1 MCIRK
6 WGGTHPKIS
15 LLTHFKLS
23 GYNKHYEMKS
33 LSNCYGWMF
42 VDPQNSYIEALILSV
57 IVFEGRAFE
66 R

>member
-1 MCIRK
+1 
-6 WGGTHPKIS
+6 
-15 LLTHFKLS
+15 
-23 GYNKHYEMKS
+23 MKS

-42 VDPQNSYIEALILSV
+42 VDPQNSHIEALILSV